1 MIEMILRLKG
11 YHYARL
17 LAFISFLSL
26 IVLTWL
32 VLLDDSRFGDGDV
45 ILAAIAFLLMGL
57 ISGSVAST
65 EESKM
70 KLT

>member
-17 LAFISFLSL
+17 LAFLSFLSL

-32 VLLDDSRFGDGDV
+32 VLLDDSHFSDGEV
-45 ILAAIAFLLMGL
+45 ILGAIAFLLMGG
-57 ISGSVAST
+57 ISGSIAT
-65 EESKM
+65 TGDK
-70 KLT
+70 KR